1 MLTNVRLMVWPAI
14 MTIQRVKASA
24 FAQDERRARLLQA
37 KGRFYN
43 DKSLRDNLPFVRFGG
58 K

>member
-24 FAQDERRARLLQA
+24 FAQGER
-37 KGRFYN
+37 
-43 DKSLRDNLPFVRFGG
+43 
-58 K
+58 